1 VPHLAP
7 LHGHKVDRQ
16 HHIVLAT
23 NPHLDLGF
31 MVNGLGFFLLL
42 EVLATHPHLGFTRI
56 KTAGVPHILLHLEV
70 TRIET
75 TAT

>member
-1 VPHLAP
+1 MPHLAP

-31 MVNGLGFFLLL
+31 MVNGLGFFCCCWKCS
-42 EVLATHPHLGFTRI
+42 PRTR
-56 KTAGVPHILLHLEV
+56 T
-70 TRIET
+70 
-75 TAT
+75 

>member
-1 VPHLAP
+1 MPHLAP

-31 MVNGLGFFLLL
+31 MVNGLGFF
-42 EVLATHPHLGFTRI
+42 VVVGSARHAPAPRVYTHKNRWSTTHST
-56 KTAGVPHILLHLEV
+56 HLEV